1 MQVRLQLSRTDGP
14 VKPMTG
20 EIFGVLELVRP
31 SSGEVLSE
39 LASDLWTLR
48 TDFVWGAFW
57 TVLLPPATGLVRFC
71 VHRSLIFTEPLLG
84 CVELALHE
92 LPPESAGERLEP
104 RGHSSGRAPSAAAA
118 HASRPPCWRSAL
130 CTQWHPLRAKGAAG
144 SSEILGE
151 VRAPRRAPP
160 RPAAPRRAPP
170 RSAVPRTRHITSQ
183 VRAHPDAARARRGD
197 HHRDREAH

>member
-84 CVELALHE
+84 CVELPLHE
-92 LPPESAGERLEP
+92 LTQDG
-104 RGHSSGRAPSAAAA
+104 
-118 HASRPPCWRSAL
+118 L
-130 CTQWHPLRAKGAAG
+130 CTQWHPLRAKEQRGG
-144 SSEILGE
+144 DILGE
-151 VRAPRRAPP
+151 V
-160 RPAAPRRAPP
+160 AA
-170 RSAVPRTRHITSQ
+170 
-183 VRAHPDAARARRGD
+183 AAAAAAA
-197 HHRDREAH
+197 E